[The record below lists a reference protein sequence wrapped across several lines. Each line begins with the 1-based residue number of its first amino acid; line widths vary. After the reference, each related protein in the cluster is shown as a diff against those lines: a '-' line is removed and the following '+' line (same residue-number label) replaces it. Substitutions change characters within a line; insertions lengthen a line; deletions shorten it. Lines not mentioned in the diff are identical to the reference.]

1 MKLEGVILFLFAG
14 SSILCACVAV
24 ALSPVF
30 LATLAHLERMR
41 RKPTNVHSAFL
52 KKILRGL
59 PRRTFRD
66 LNDVHNAYRALL
78 GIGTL
83 RASHLEDIGR
93 FLQRAKQQMSSAPK
107 GSGDSADEKT
117 LLLDELIA
125 ANQRALEVERQ
136 CVPFS
141 GTPEPEQQLLEDLL
155 QLTQGGEKPVHAKLD
170 ALARAIRER
179 QDALERLGR
188 ESNRSLSLAKW
199 GWYGTL
205 GFSILSII
213 LGILAL
219 ER

>member
-1 MKLEGVILFLFAG
+1 MRLEGIALFLFAG

-30 LATLAHLERMR
+30 LAALAHFERMR
-41 RKPTNVHSAFL
+41 RRPNDLRSVFL
-52 KKILRGL
+52 KKLLRGL
-59 PRRTFRD
+59 TRKVRN
-66 LNDVHNAYRALL
+66 LNDVHDTYRVLL
-78 GIGTL
+78 GISTL
-83 RASHLEDIGR
+83 RASHLDDIGK
-93 FLQRAKQQMSSAPK
+93 FLQRAKERTASAHK
-107 GSGDSADEKT
+107 ASDDSANEKT
-117 LLLDELIA
+117 MLLDGLIT

-141 GTPEPEQQLLEDLL
+141 GTPQPEQQLLEDLL
-155 QLTQGGEKPVHAKLD
+155 ELTRGGQTTAHVKLD
-170 ALARAIRER
+170 ALARAIRDR

-188 ESNRSLSLAKW
+188 ESGRSLKLARL